1 MRINKIVFIAVASL
15 LAATVTSNAQ
25 VKEKYYSESFWNN
38 IYVSVGGGA
47 QVCVNP
53 DNSSYGLG
61 KAITPVITLAVG
73 KNFTPIWGVR
83 LQFNGAWTTLYSK
96 YYQGGQEY
104 FNEIKNKKYLT
115 LHADAVFN
123 LSQAIRYRE
132 DRLVNFAIFM
142 GPGLTFTKNY
152 MGNNY
157 YDYTGQLVE
166 QKSSLKALI
175 NGSLGVDM
183 MFNVSRFVDINL
195 QVRGE
200 VSPSPFGNASNS
212 RTDGAVSATLGLN
225 YYFGGKKFISTK
237 CDDSDLKAALA
248 DLAKAK
254 EELAKKPKEVEVVK
268 EVEKIVN
275 KEVIVAAPTAV
286 FFQIG
291 SAKLTDYAKVQIKL
305 AAQAIKANP
314 EKKYKINAYAD
325 KATGSAKT
333 NQKLTDKRAKVV
345 YDALV
350 EEGVN
355 PDQIQQISNGGT
367 ENMFGKNYLQ
377 RLVIMEVE

>member
-1 MRINKIVFIAVASL
+1 MKFNKLILIAVAFV
-15 LAATVTSNAQ
+15 LAATISSNAQ

-38 IYVSVGGGA
+38 IYVTIGGGA
-47 QVCVNP
+47 QACVNP
-53 DNSSYGLG
+53 DNFSYGFG

-73 KNFTPIWGVR
+73 KNFTPVWGTR
-83 LQFNGAWTTLYSK
+83 LQLNGAWTTLYTK
-96 YYQGGQEY
+96 YTQGGDE
-104 FNEIKNKKYLT
+104 FFESNKNKKYLT

-142 GPGLTFTKNY
+142 GPGLTFAKNY
-152 MGNNY
+152 MGSRVYDNN
-157 YDYTGQLVE
+157 GAAVP
-166 QKSSLKALI
+166 QKSSIKALI

-200 VSPSPFGNASNS
+200 VSPSPFGHLSNAN
-212 RTDGAVSATLGLN
+212 TEGAVSAALGIS
-225 YYFGGKKFISTK
+225 YYFGGKKFVTTK

-254 EELAKKPKEVEVVK
+254 EELAKKPKEVEVIK

-286 FFQIG
+286 FFHIG

-305 AAQAIKANP
+305 AAQAIKSNP
-314 EKKYKINAYAD
+314 DKKYKINAYAD

-333 NQKLTDKRAKVV
+333 NQRLTDKRAKAV

-355 PDQIQQISNGGT
+355 PDQLQQISNGGT